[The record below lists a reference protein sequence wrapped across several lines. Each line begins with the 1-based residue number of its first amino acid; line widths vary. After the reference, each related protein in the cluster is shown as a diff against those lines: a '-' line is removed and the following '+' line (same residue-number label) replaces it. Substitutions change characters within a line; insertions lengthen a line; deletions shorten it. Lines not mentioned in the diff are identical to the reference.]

1 MAKIINSIAKKKS
14 PKDNRASFKSYG
26 HAVPKQKVKV
36 VSRELVYE
44 GPAFSVTKEFVHEGK
59 KKGRR
64 DIIRHTGSVVVLCVA
79 DGKNNEVPRILLIEQ
94 YRHAAAQVMWELP
107 AGRIDAGENKL
118 AAAKREL
125 LEETGVKAA
134 KWQHAFQFYASP
146 GFLDETMDIYLARG
160 LSIGEAKPEEDE
172 QIRVH
177 FVPLDKA
184 VKLVMQN
191 KIKDAKTM
199 TAVLWFAQT
208 NRK

>member
-1 MAKIINSIAKKKS
+1 MANTKTSIKNKK
-14 PKDNRASFKSYG
+14 PQTSFKSYG
-26 HAVPKQKVKV
+26 NAVSKHEVKTL
-36 VSRELVYE
+36 SKELVYE

-64 DIIRHTGSVVVLCVA
+64 DIIRHTGSVVVLCVV
-79 DGKNNEVPRILLIEQ
+79 DGKKKVEPQVLLIEQ

-125 LEETGVKAA
+125 LEETGVKAT
-134 KWQHAFQFYASP
+134 KWKHAFQFYASP
-146 GFLDETMDIYLARG
+146 GFLDETMDIYIARG
-160 LSIGEAKPEEDE
+160 LTIGQSIPEEDE

-177 FVPLDKA
+177 FVPLGKA
-184 VKLVMQN
+184 LKMVMQN

-199 TAVLWFAQT
+199 TAVLWFAQSL
-208 NRK
+208 KHPSQ